1 MTPPRKFSHTT
12 SAPTTSRLT
21 ISTASGFRRSSVM
34 LRLLPFTAR
43 KDGAIL
49 RSAHFLSASCP
60 RVSSPSCDSIFT
72 TSAPRS
78 AS

>member
-1 MTPPRKFSHTT
+1 
-12 SAPTTSRLT
+12 
-21 ISTASGFRRSSVM
+21 M